1 MGQES
6 NRTLGRQQQL
16 KDQLPPST
24 VAGLLRMAGRS
35 LSGPD
40 SGQAEPPSAP
50 GEPTGARPGDT
61 GRQEPGETG
70 KQDPGET
77 GKQQA
82 GRTGTRP
89 EAVPRARK
97 RQAEPSWARVIGTTA
112 RLWVRRHMRTSA
124 GRGRG
129 SAEWVGTREPAAAGR
144 RRLVLSLV
152 AGAIIVVVAGALFAG
167 LSGQTGTIAT
177 HGKAAESKGRG
188 ASGLSAMANVRT
200 QTAVWVARQVSPD
213 AIVACDPVM
222 CSSLQAHGLAAQNLL
237 ALQPSASDP
246 LGSDVVVAT
255 AAVRSKFG
263 SRLAGVY
270 APAVMASFGTG
281 NARIDVRAVA
291 PDGTAAYLAALRS
304 DRVARQNAGVELAQ
318 NAGITMPPA
327 AARKLTAGQVDSRLL
342 ITLAAIAA
350 RNPLQLTGFGGAAPG
365 ASPGIPLRS
374 AGITAAGSSGAA
386 ELASDLTFLRAQLP
400 PYRPLPAQVVRTG
413 GRSVLHIDFGAP
425 SPLGLLGARGIP

>member
-6 NRTLGRQQQL
+6 NRTLGRRREL

-35 LSGPD
+35 LGGPD
-40 SGQAEPPSAP
+40 SGQAEPP
-50 GEPTGARPGDT
+50 GEATGARPGDT

-70 KQDPGET
+70 E
-77 GKQQA
+77 QQA
-82 GRTGTRP
+82 GHAGTRP
-89 EAVPRARK
+89 EAVPRPRK

-124 GRGRG
+124 GRGPG
-129 SAEWVGTREPAAAGR
+129 SAEWARTGEPAAAGR
-144 RRLVLSLV
+144 RRLVLTLV
-152 AGAIIVVVAGALFAG
+152 AGAIVVVVAGAVFVG

-188 ASGLSAMANVRT
+188 ASGLSAIANVRT
-200 QTAVWVARQVSPD
+200 QTAAWVARQVSQD

-222 CSSLQAHGLAAQNLL
+222 CRSLQAQGLAAQNLL
-237 ALQPSASDP
+237 TLQASASDP

-255 AAVRSKFG
+255 AAVRSQFG

-304 DRVARQNAGVELAQ
+304 DQVARQNAGMELAH
-318 NAGITMPPA
+318 NAGITMAPA
-327 AARKLTAGQVDSRLL
+327 AARELTAGQVDSRLL

-350 RNPLQLTGFGGAAPG
+350 RNPVRLAGFGGAAQG

-374 AGITAAGSSGAA
+374 ADISAAGSSGAA
-386 ELASDLTFLRAQLP
+386 GLASDLTFVRAQLP
-400 PYRPLPAQVVRTG
+400 PYRPLLAQVVRTTG
-413 GRSVLHIDFGAP
+413 GNSALHIDFGAP